1 LQALLRPASNGGIR
15 KMEIDHELAEEM
27 QIEPKKAVMDRKK
40 RK

>member
-1 LQALLRPASNGGIR
+1 
-15 KMEIDHELAEEM
+15 MEEFERWRLIELAEELEM